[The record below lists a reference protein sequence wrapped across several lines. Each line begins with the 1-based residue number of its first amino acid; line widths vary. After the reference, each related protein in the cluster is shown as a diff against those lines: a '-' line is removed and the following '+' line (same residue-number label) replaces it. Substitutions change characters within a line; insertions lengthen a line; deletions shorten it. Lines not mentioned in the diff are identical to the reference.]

1 MEKLNNL
8 NVVSQDVLP
17 TPAEIKAQLPVTEK
31 AAETVSQ
38 GRKTVQAILDK
49 QDPRK
54 FIVLGPC
61 SIHDVDAA
69 LEYARRLS
77 ALAEEVKDTFVLI
90 MRVYFEKPRT
100 TTGWKGL
107 INDPDMND
115 SFHIERGIEIARK
128 LLLDLAEMGIPTAT
142 EALDPI
148 MPQYLSDLITWT
160 AIGARTTESQTHREM
175 ASGLSTP
182 VGFKNS
188 TDGSITVATNAMK
201 SASRPHNFLGIN
213 RDGQSAVIRTK
224 GNAYSHVVLRG
235 GADQTNYDSV
245 SVALCESELA
255 KADLP
260 LNIVVDC
267 SHANSLKKHEL
278 QPLVMENCINQI
290 VEGNQSIVGLMI
302 ESNLHEGNQPIP
314 DDLSQLKYGVS
325 VTDACVSWE
334 ITEAMLRS
342 GREHL
347 LT

>member
-1 MEKLNNL
+1 M
-8 NVVSQDVLP
+8 
-17 TPAEIKAQLPVTEK
+17 
-31 AAETVSQ
+31 
-38 GRKTVQAILDK
+38 
-49 QDPRK
+49 
-54 FIVLGPC
+54 
-61 SIHDVDAA
+61 
-69 LEYARRLS
+69 
-77 ALAEEVKDTFVLI
+77 
-90 MRVYFEKPRT
+90 
-100 TTGWKGL
+100 
-107 INDPDMND
+107 
-115 SFHIERGIEIARK
+115 
-128 LLLDLAEMGIPTAT
+128 
-142 EALDPI
+142 
-148 MPQYLSDLITWT
+148 
-160 AIGARTTESQTHREM
+160 M
-175 ASGLSTP
+175 ASLL
-182 VGFKNS
+182 
-188 TDGSITVATNAMK
+188 VATAVAFAPQVPL
-201 SASRPHNFLGIN
+201 SVSRPPPQPTRATRAL
-213 RDGQSAVIRTK
+213 
-224 GNAYSHVVLRG
+224 VLRG